1 MVSAAAAQSAKMVL
15 NAWPWG
21 LLTAAAAFLCSWVIQ
36 RMAGGI
42 ALRPLWRLAPG
53 HWTEKARLA
62 YPGWMT
68 LGLGQ
73 ILQPF
78 MWFVM
83 ISGSQEERGL
93 GVALLAGLAA
103 FVGAGI
109 TSARMES
116 RVRERAVS
124 MLDWGRAWAVLALFY
139 LSPIVIFGILA
150 LCLPDQLNWTVA
162 LLVLAAVGLVLA
174 LSLGGMLVLARWVGL
189 LRPATTRL
197 QAIVDLAVQRMGA
210 KPPAAFVLRWKAANA
225 VAFPFGHAVAV
236 TDTALASLAD
246 DELVAICAHE
256 LAHLNEPRR
265 IHLLRL
271 AGQLVWL
278 PLFLTGPLHAIMGG
292 TSAFLVAVG
301 SCLVAYLLVRRM
313 VLVLEKRADSAGTAH
328 EGEAGTYARAL
339 EKLYE
344 VNLMPAVTRS
354 WLPTHPH
361 LYDRLLAAGIQ
372 PDYPRPKPPS
382 RWRAKVAMTL
392 LFLITLVCTSLWL
405 GFIQNM
411 QSSGR
416 PSRSGVGVE
425 TGPEEGAPT
434 SVPKVSAAAKPPA

>member
-1 MVSAAAAQSAKMVL
+1 
-15 NAWPWG
+15 
-21 LLTAAAAFLCSWVIQ
+21 
-36 RMAGGI
+36 
-42 ALRPLWRLAPG
+42 
-53 HWTEKARLA
+53 
-62 YPGWMT
+62 
-68 LGLGQ
+68 
-73 ILQPF
+73 
-78 MWFVM
+78 
-83 ISGSQEERGL
+83 
-93 GVALLAGLAA
+93 
-103 FVGAGI
+103 
-109 TSARMES
+109 
-116 RVRERAVS
+116 
-124 MLDWGRAWAVLALFY
+124 
-139 LSPIVIFGILA
+139 
-150 LCLPDQLNWTVA
+150 
-162 LLVLAAVGLVLA
+162 
-174 LSLGGMLVLARWVGL
+174 
-189 LRPATTRL
+189 
-197 QAIVDLAVQRMGA
+197 
-210 KPPAAFVLRWKAANA
+210 
-225 VAFPFGHAVAV
+225 
-236 TDTALASLAD
+236 
-246 DELVAICAHE
+246 
-256 LAHLNEPRR
+256 
-265 IHLLRL
+265 
-271 AGQLVWL
+271 
-278 PLFLTGPLHAIMGG
+278 MGG